1 MMSVDELQL
10 LAKELRGKI
19 YDAVSTNGGHLA
31 SNLGVVELTLALHYV
46 YQFGPNPTGPD
57 RLLFDVGHQCYAHK
71 MLTGR
76 AGDFD
81 KLRKKGHVSGF
92 PNPTESD
99 YDLFAVGHA
108 GTAISTAVGIA
119 RADGDAG
126 LKNHVVAVVGDASI
140 VNGLA
145 MEGLNGAG
153 TLRRQMLIILN
164 DNGMSISK
172 PQGAFSQYLERVRVS
187 TTYEEFKRFSEKLVH
202 SLPTGLSHAV
212 EQAWDAFCGGV
223 KGAMWHGQV
232 FEALGIK
239 YMGPVE
245 GHDLPGL
252 INFLAEI
259 KHVDR
264 PVILHVKTVKG
275 QGYEVA
281 ATEPTKFHS
290 PSAFVTNGCRVE
302 LKASTGKSWTTAFAD
317 AMIDL
322 AREDDRV
329 YALTAAMPD
338 GTGLSKFEGVH
349 PERYIDTGICESHL
363 VAMAAGMAK
372 RGVRPFAAI
381 YSTFAQRAFD
391 QIWQEVVLN
400 GLPVAFC
407 MDRAGFVGDDGAVHH
422 GFCDQAFLRPMP
434 GIVLGAPSDEAEL
447 RRALRMQLELG
458 TASAIRYP
466 RDTVPARNYEDTV
479 SPKLRDQATTSWHPG
494 TSRVLRDGKDVTI
507 LAYGALASEALAA
520 AEELASDD
528 IDVEV
533 IDARFCKPLDAQ
545 MLERV
550 VVEGHTVVTLEDHAL
565 QNGFGTAV
573 LEHCVTHGLPT
584 ARILRLGIPDR
595 LVAHATR
602 REQLAEVGLDAA
614 GIARAIRATLRDAV
628 DAY

>member
-1 MMSVDELQL
+1 
-10 LAKELRGKI
+10 
-19 YDAVSTNGGHLA
+19 
-31 SNLGVVELTLALHYV
+31 
-46 YQFGPNPTGPD
+46 
-57 RLLFDVGHQCYAHK
+57 
-71 MLTGR
+71 
-76 AGDFD
+76 
-81 KLRKKGHVSGF
+81 
-92 PNPTESD
+92 
-99 YDLFAVGHA
+99 
-108 GTAISTAVGIA
+108 
-119 RADGDAG
+119 
-126 LKNHVVAVVGDASI
+126 
-140 VNGLA
+140 
-145 MEGLNGAG
+145 
-153 TLRRQMLIILN
+153 
-164 DNGMSISK
+164 
-172 PQGAFSQYLERVRVS
+172 
-187 TTYEEFKRFSEKLVH
+187 
-202 SLPTGLSHAV
+202 
-212 EQAWDAFCGGV
+212 
-223 KGAMWHGQV
+223 
-232 FEALGIK
+232 
-239 YMGPVE
+239 
-245 GHDLPGL
+245 
-252 INFLAEI
+252 
-259 KHVDR
+259 
-264 PVILHVKTVKG
+264 
-275 QGYEVA
+275 
-281 ATEPTKFHS
+281 
-290 PSAFVTNGCRVE
+290 
-302 LKASTGKSWTTAFAD
+302 
-317 AMIDL
+317 
-322 AREDDRV
+322 
-329 YALTAAMPD
+329 
-338 GTGLSKFEGVH
+338 
-349 PERYIDTGICESHL
+349 
-363 VAMAAGMAK
+363 
-372 RGVRPFAAI
+372 
-381 YSTFAQRAFD
+381 
-391 QIWQEVVLN
+391 
-400 GLPVAFC
+400 